1 MCFNGLLYLQL
12 KKYFMVHGIDIK
24 ITSSLSTTINQTPGF
39 PFQDNWSGVQ
49 LRGFCPGLPVCP
61 KHSHEPPDKM
71 SGLVRVGKHS
81 TYSYLWSWTPFQGI
95 PVCSVNKNLLI
106 ELATMLWT
114 SIGWTKL
121 FFVKV
126 QRSVFLKTQNLETI
140 RTNYSFL
147 NKCDEEMH

>member
-12 KKYFMVHGIDIK
+12 KKYFMAHGIEKK

-71 SGLVRVGKHS
+71 SGLVREGNIPHIVICDHELHS
-81 TYSYLWSWTPFQGI
+81 RVFLF
-95 PVCSVNKNLLI
+95 V
-106 ELATMLWT
+106 LWT
-114 SIGWTKL
+114 NTCCLNWQQWYEQALGEQS
-121 FFVKV
+121 
-126 QRSVFLKTQNLETI
+126 
-140 RTNYSFL
+140 SFL
-147 NKCDEEMH
+147 STLCIK

>member
-71 SGLVRVGKHS
+71 SGLVRVDNIPHIVICDHELHS
-81 TYSYLWSWTPFQGI
+81 RVFLF
-95 PVCSVNKNLLI
+95 V
-106 ELATMLWT
+106 LWT
-114 SIGWTKL
+114 NTCCLNWQQWYEQELGEQSSFTD
-121 FFVKV
+121 
-126 QRSVFLKTQNLETI
+126 QTQNLE
-140 RTNYSFL
+140 RSV
-147 NKCDEEMH
+147 K

>member
-1 MCFNGLLYLQL
+1 M
-12 KKYFMVHGIDIK
+12 
-24 ITSSLSTTINQTPGF
+24 LSTMNQTPGF

-95 PVCSVNKNLLI
+95 PVCSVNKHLLF
-106 ELATMLWT
+106 EPATMIWT
-114 SIGWTKL
+114 SIGWTSIGWAL
-121 FFVKV
+121 FVEV
-126 QRSVFLKTQNLETI
+126 QRRCFPEQTQNLETCV
-140 RTNYSFL
+140 NYLSFCEQMWWR
-147 NKCDEEMH
+147 NTFSR

>member
-1 MCFNGLLYLQL
+1 MA
-12 KKYFMVHGIDIK
+12 HDIELR
-24 ITSSLSTTINQTPGF
+24 ITCNRSLSTMNQTRGF

-49 LRGFCPGLPVCP
+49 LRGFFPGLPVCP

-95 PVCSVNKNLLI
+95 PVCSVNKHLLF

-114 SIGWTKL
+114 SIEWAKL
-121 FFVKV
+121 FSLKV
-126 QRSVFLKTQNLETI
+126 QRSFYSEQTQNLETAV
-140 RTNYSFL
+140 N
-147 NKCDEEMH
+147 